1 MCPHGRPTW
10 CHRRHE
16 PEDPC
21 VGEPLCERCY
31 DYTAH
36 VVWQFHAN
44 ELWRRFLIA
53 LQRQLAAASG
63 LSAREFGARCRVSFS
78 KVVEFQSRGTVH
90 VHSPMRLDGPEGP
103 DGPPSDLALTTADL
117 ERAVQ
122 SAAGAVAMTSLPLL
136 DGTVF
141 RLRWGEQ
148 VDTRTI
154 RDSSDR
160 DGRLR
165 SGDVHPERVA
175 AYLAKYLTKAT
186 IDFGL
191 KGTVRSTA
199 HAAADGA
206 STHALRLID
215 VAERLGRT
223 TPGYERLIRHLGT
236 LGYRGHPI
244 TKSRAYSVT
253 FGQIRR
259 TRRRFRANAAALP
272 PDADVRQLL
281 DEPVPE
287 GFVLVSNWVFDGL
300 GYLDLDGSA
309 AAVSSACR
317 ARARRAA
324 GRPHQSTT
332 IGGGQHEKAGTA
344 ATAAHPAAALERAR
358 DRGVPGCAHIDLVL
372 LELPR

>member
-1 MCPHGRPTW
+1 
-10 CHRRHE
+10 
-16 PEDPC
+16 
-21 VGEPLCERCY
+21 
-31 DYTAH
+31 
-36 VVWQFHAN
+36 
-44 ELWRRFLIA
+44 
-53 LQRQLAAASG
+53 
-63 LSAREFGARCRVSFS
+63 
-78 KVVEFQSRGTVH
+78 
-90 VHSPMRLDGPEGP
+90 
-103 DGPPSDLALTTADL
+103 
-117 ERAVQ
+117 
-122 SAAGAVAMTSLPLL
+122 MTSVPLL

-141 RLRWGEQ
+141 RLRWGNQ

-154 RDSSDR
+154 CDSADR
-160 DGRLR
+160 DGKLR

-191 KGTVRSTA
+191 KGAVRSTA

-206 STHALRLID
+206 SAHALRLID

-259 TRRRFRANAAALP
+259 ARRRFRANAAALP

-287 GFVLVSNWVFDGL
+287 GFVLVSSWVFDGL

-324 GRPHQSTT
+324 GRSHQSTT
-332 IGGGQHEKAGTA
+332 IGGE
-344 ATAAHPAAALERAR
+344 PA
-358 DRGVPGCAHIDLVL
+358 
-372 LELPR
+372 